1 MSHIGI
7 ISPPVPG
14 HLNPFGALGR
24 ALQRKGH
31 RVTVFNMCDVEAS
44 VRAEGLEFCALGAID
59 HPLGHLPESLRQ
71 LSQLKG
77 IAALRFAVAAIR
89 FTTRMFCRDAPDA
102 VRAAEVDLL
111 LVDQTEAAGSAV
123 AEYLGLPF
131 VTVCNALALNRE
143 SSIPPPFTAWRYR
156 RGVLNEARNLLGYRI
171 WDALVSPVTAELAG
185 FRKAWGMRPYRNLED
200 SFSTLAQISQQPPGF
215 DYPRQKL
222 PDTFQYVGPFRYS
235 SARQVPFPW
244 ERLDGRP
251 IIYAS
256 LGTLQ
261 NRTVELFR
269 CIAEACQGLPEQ
281 LVISTAG
288 GLSAAEIATLPGSP
302 LVVSYAPQP
311 EILTKARLTITH
323 AGLNTVLD
331 SLSQGVP
338 VVAIP
343 LTFEQPAI
351 AARLDWVGA
360 GTAIPYKGISAGKL
374 RSAVQT
380 ILGSDQALRG
390 AKRMAESIRR
400 AGGVERAGAIIETVL
415 AKTEAGR
422 SRAGAAGAA
431 AGPSF

>member
-1 MSHIGI
+1 
-7 ISPPVPG
+7 
-14 HLNPFGALGR
+14 
-24 ALQRKGH
+24 
-31 RVTVFNMCDVEAS
+31 
-44 VRAEGLEFCALGAID
+44 
-59 HPLGHLPESLRQ
+59 
-71 LSQLKG
+71 
-77 IAALRFAVAAIR
+77 
-89 FTTRMFCRDAPDA
+89 
-102 VRAAEVDLL
+102 
-111 LVDQTEAAGSAV
+111 
-123 AEYLGLPF
+123 
-131 VTVCNALALNRE
+131 
-143 SSIPPPFTAWRYR
+143 
-156 RGVLNEARNLLGYRI
+156 
-171 WDALVSPVTAELAG
+171 
-185 FRKAWGMRPYRNLED
+185 MRPYRNLED
-200 SFSTLAQISQQPPGF
+200 SFSRLAQISQQPPGF

-222 PDTFQYVGPFRYS
+222 PDTFQYLGPFRYP

-351 AARLDWVGA
+351 AARLEWVGA
-360 GTAIPYKGISAGKL
+360 GTAIPYERVSAAKL
-374 RSAVQT
+374 RSVVQT

-400 AGGVERAGAIIETVL
+400 AGGVERAVAIIETVL
-415 AKTEAGR
+415 AKTEAGG
-422 SRAGAAGAA
+422 SRAGTAGAA
-431 AGPSF
+431 AGPPSF